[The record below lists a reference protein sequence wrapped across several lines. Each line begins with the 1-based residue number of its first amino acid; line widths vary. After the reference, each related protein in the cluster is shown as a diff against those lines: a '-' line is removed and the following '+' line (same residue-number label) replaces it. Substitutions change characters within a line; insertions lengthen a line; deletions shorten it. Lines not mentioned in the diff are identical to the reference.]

1 MTFLKKPKKK
11 SLNEIRSLIL
21 SEILPSDEEN
31 QTIQSIIEK
40 TTEIIKNWNASHQ
53 NHSYKFIQPHGSTGL
68 KQTHLSGN
76 SDIDLFI
83 FLDPDIYS
91 EYAFAKKGKI
101 KREKINELFRRFC
114 TTWVIPALAE
124 FKEFSDA
131 ILSYAEHPYVSIKY
145 KNFNIDIVFA
155 FILSEE
161 YILSNGP
168 ITPVDRTY
176 FHTKFIRKHLDDY
189 QRNDVRILKKFFKS
203 HLSYGDK
210 APTGRGGFIGYAIE
224 LMIYF
229 YADIWT
235 VFKNFKNLPDSIL
248 DIYNRNEM
256 ELRKSSRLQK
266 DFLLIMDPSDKKRNV
281 AASISPRSWI
291 YCSYVI
297 DKFLNDPKSEMFL
310 ETNFPPVQNS
320 SVEINEHFV
329 VIEYNQINN
338 DHYTKIRDKLYSL
351 ADALKE
357 IGSYE
362 IDHSVRFKGV
372 SYSVYF
378 DVNTKIYSVAFYTE
392 NMEIS
397 DRYLRKGPKAIVGN
411 KNFKK
416 FREKHGDNCV
426 IKNGYSWVNQKRKY
440 TNFIDLLKFETKSRS
455 IKEASPAIIVLP
467 RHIKLPES
475 IKALSVLKE
484 CIRPYEK
491 ELDQIIDGKIKGKK
505 RR

>member
-1 MTFLKKPKKK
+1 MRTITKKK
-11 SLNEIRSLIL
+11 NLDEIRSRIL

-31 QTIQSIIEK
+31 QTIQSIIKK

-114 TTWVIPALAE
+114 TAWVIPALAE

-229 YADIWT
+229 YTDIWT
-235 VFKNFKNLPDSIL
+235 VFKNFKNLPDLTL
-248 DIYNRNEM
+248 DIFNRDET
-256 ELRKSSRLQK
+256 ELRKSGRLQK

-291 YCSYVI
+291 YCSHAI
-297 DKFLNDPKSEMFL
+297 DEFLIHPKL
-310 ETNFPPVQNS
+310 ETFLKTDFPPIQNS
-320 SVEINEHFV
+320 SAEINKHFA
-329 VIEYNQINN
+329 VIEYEQEAND

-351 ADALKE
+351 ADAIKQ
-357 IGSYE
+357 IATYE
-362 IDHSVRFKGV
+362 IDHSDKFRGV
-372 SYSVYF
+372 NYSLYF
-378 DVNTKIYSVAFYTE
+378 DVNTKVYSVAFYTV

-397 DRYLRKGPKAIVGN
+397 ERFLRKGPKAVNGN
-411 KNFKK
+411 KNFEK

-426 IKNGYSWVNQKRKY
+426 VKDNYSWVNQKRKY
-440 TNFIDLLKFETKSRS
+440 MNFIDLLKSETNSRP
-455 IKEASPAIIVLP
+455 IKEASPAIVVLP
-467 RHIKLPES
+467 RQISSPES
-475 IKALSVLKE
+475 INALSVLKE
-484 CIRPYEK
+484 CILPYEK
-491 ELDQIIDGKIKGKK
+491 ELDQILKRKIKGKK